1 MKNKNLLGLSL
12 MVAGFLA
19 GCTEYPENITPAY
32 VPSIVYKG
40 ANCQELFHEQQ
51 KLADHVAQ
59 LTQAQRDAANDDTVA
74 IVGAVIIGWPTLLAL
89 PLSRDQSAQLA
100 IAHGHY
106 EAVDDAMH
114 LRGCRAGHRKG
125 PGAGSTWLSPRSPVG
140 YSGNTAQWKRH
151 RGDFPPL

>member
-1 MKNKNLLGLSL
+1 MLCQLNYVNK
-12 MVAGFLA
+12 
-19 GCTEYPENITPAY
+19 AY
-32 VPSIVYKG
+32 RGTDAVYKNAEIPISG
-40 ANCQELFHEQQ
+40 EMPKIPAPYLE
-51 KLADHVAQ
+51 K
-59 LTQAQRDAANDDTVA
+59 RDAANDDTVA
-74 IVGAVIIGWPTLLAL
+74 IVGVVIIGWPTLLAL